1 MSYKTILTYLN
12 DSPAT
17 NNRARVA
24 CQLANSFDA
33 HLIGLAA
40 AGIASLP
47 GDVYFAQMGDLIAR
61 MQSELDAVATQAT
74 QDFEEICKAQGVAS
88 VEPRVV
94 GNTPLETVLLHARYS
109 DLVIIGQDESNKE
122 SAGTTTRGFIEQVLL
137 GAGKPVIVVP
147 YAGQFD
153 KVGSRCLLAWD
164 GSREAARAADDAMPL
179 LVKAD
184 LVEVVVI
191 NEGSNSAAGHGA
203 IPGADIALY
212 LARHGVKAQVNNIA
226 SGIDVGNTMLSH
238 AADTSSDLIVMGA
251 YGHSRVREWIMGG
264 ATRML
269 LDTMTVPVLMSH

>member
-12 DSPAT
+12 DSPAS
-17 NNRARVA
+17 NNRAKLG
-24 CQLANSFDA
+24 CELANAFDA

-40 AGIASLP
+40 AGVASLP
-47 GDVYFAQMGDLIAR
+47 GDVFFAQMGDLIAR
-61 MQSELDAVATQAT
+61 MQSELDAIAAQAT
-74 QDFEEICKAQGVAS
+74 KEFEAVCQAQGVAS
-88 VEPRVV
+88 IEPRVV

-109 DLVIIGQDESNKE
+109 DLVIIGQDANDRDP
-122 SAGTTTRGFIEQVLL
+122 AATTSRGFIEQVLL
-137 GAGKPVIVVP
+137 GAGKPVIIVP

-153 KVGSRCLLAWD
+153 KMGSRCLLAWD
-164 GSREAARAADDAMPL
+164 GSREAARAVDDALPL
-179 LVKAD
+179 LIKAD

-191 NEGSNSAAGHGA
+191 NEGANNAAGHGA

-212 LARHGVKAQVNNIA
+212 LARHGVTAEVKNIT
-226 SGIDVGNTMLSH
+226 SDIDVGNTMLSH
-238 AADTSSDLIVMGA
+238 AADTGSDLIVMGA

>member
-12 DSPAT
+12 DTPGT

-24 CQLANSFDA
+24 CTLANEFDA

-40 AGIASLP
+40 AGVASLP
-47 GDVYFAQMGDLIAR
+47 GDVFFAQMGDLISK
-61 MQSELDAVATQAT
+61 MQSELDSVASQAT
-74 QDFEEICKAQGVAS
+74 AAFESICQAQGVAS

-109 DLVIIGQDESNKE
+109 DLVIIGQDETGKD
-122 SAGTTTRGFIEQVLL
+122 ATATTRGFTEQVLL

-147 YAGQFD
+147 YAGEFETI
-153 KVGSRCLLAWD
+153 GTRCLLAWD

-179 LVKAD
+179 LAKAK

-191 NEGSNSAAGHGA
+191 NEGSNNPAGHGA

-212 LARHGVKAQVNNIA
+212 LARHGVNAQVNNIA

-238 AADTSSDLIVMGA
+238 AADTGSDLIVMGA